1 MSTPSIQSLFGT
13 AIHPDQAKLQCEIG
27 ANRSYREAQNT
38 LNSISATYRKINNHD
53 RIKHIIE
60 SVGNVIP
67 EISEDEAVKPEKTKP
82 AERLIVQVDE
92 GHVKSVKEE
101 SQRSFEVLTSV
112 VYRPENIIQLQG
124 KKRGKIISKHCA
136 ASALDDNHES
146 INKSTLTASKKQGL
160 TEQTHITAL
169 CDGADNCWDV
179 VYSLKDYCHSIFPIL
194 DWFHIAMKFKNIS
207 LPKTH
212 KEKLMRIKWHIWR
225 GNVDNAVIRFEQL
238 ITQLPEK
245 YKSKIIKLKNY
256 IYNNR
261 TKIVN
266 YRERNKSGQ
275 VFTSNIAE
283 CNVESLINQRC
294 KGKQHMQWSRK
305 GLQPLMQIRAY
316 ISSNDWNLN
325 WENVVF
331 KGLLKAA

>member
-1 MSTPSIQSLFGT
+1 
-13 AIHPDQAKLQCEIG
+13 
-27 ANRSYREAQNT
+27 
-38 LNSISATYRKINNHD
+38 
-53 RIKHIIE
+53 
-60 SVGNVIP
+60 
-67 EISEDEAVKPEKTKP
+67 
-82 AERLIVQVDE
+82 
-92 GHVKSVKEE
+92 
-101 SQRSFEVLTSV
+101 
-112 VYRPENIIQLQG
+112 
-124 KKRGKIISKHCA
+124 
-136 ASALDDNHES
+136 
-146 INKSTLTASKKQGL
+146 
-160 TEQTHITAL
+160 
-169 CDGADNCWDV
+169 
-179 VYSLKDYCHSIFPIL
+179 
-194 DWFHIAMKFKNIS
+194 MKFKNIS

-316 ISSNDWNLN
+316 ISTNDWNLN
-325 WENVVF
+325 
-331 KGLLKAA
+331 